1 LAHSFCDGI
10 APLVRAKIEVYTHN
24 GTNLTTLKIITSL
37 TQAVQRDVQQH
48 FAIGRN
54 DWNTIASAHAGH
66 GAGRAAAGFPQH
78 RDVAAG
84 ALLVKVAERRATL
97 LGLNPPIGHAV
108 AVIQQPTEQPN
119 STDRILAVLDR
130 IASQAKTDEPE
141 DPEALH

>member
-1 LAHSFCDGI
+1 LVHSFCDGI

-37 TQAVQRDVQQH
+37 AQAVQRDVQQH

-54 DWNTIASAHAGH
+54 DWNAIASAHAGH
-66 GAGRAAAGFPQH
+66 GAGQLQQAFRSKALVD

-130 IASQAKTDEPE
+130 IASR
-141 DPEALH
+141 